1 MSPWP
6 AASASPMG
14 QVANPQQQAA
24 LLAFTAFME
33 AINRAQG
40 ASDEPE
46 EPEQASYVMLTTAFA
61 MLVVSFAWT
70 VRDMY
75 QKLRPLPV
83 EKRSAGTQTDVAVSS
98 AGTQTDVA
106 VASVGVQC
114 EPVVTAPPVAPAPP
128 VATEVKSAGQKT
140 KIPEELFISK
150 TGDRFH
156 TLEKC
161 RTFKT
166 QSKRVLPCQV
176 CAGD

>member
-1 MSPWP
+1 
-6 AASASPMG
+6 MG

-33 AINRAQG
+33 AINHAQG

-46 EPEQASYVMLTTAFA
+46 ELEQASYRMLTAAFA
-61 MLVVSFAWT
+61 MIVSFAWT